1 MERTLYYLRESGP
14 RAWMCRKY
22 LTNKGECRPGRALA
36 AESFGSPK
44 LRTD

>member
-22 LTNKGECRPGRALA
+22 LTNKGECRPAGRWLPRASGAEA
-36 AESFGSPK
+36 A
-44 LRTD
+44 D